1 MASGLEAPGDD
12 LRSPAQALG
21 EDRRSWRPD
30 PTKSD
35 DEPLPEFP
43 TGGDG
48 HYEPAER
55 EIGKGGVNKLLR
67 SAVPPSNP
75 DLRAEWQEQGIV
87 VEAEVDEPPTAKRS
101 TRKKP
106 AEVPAP
112 NSGG

>member
-1 MASGLEAPGDD
+1 MATDSKRPVMTYGALRKRLAKIGD
-12 LRSPAQALG
+12 P
-21 EDRRSWRPD
+21 WRPD

-67 SAVPPSNP
+67 SAIPPSNP